1 MYMCSTH
8 YSIQYIPQ
16 IGEDYQMLTGEV
28 VTEEIRVAESEP
40 QLVQSGSR
48 HVCSGVVVQSRRQL
62 YVSFT
67 SPRYDGST
75 EILALWV
82 SSVVVKCIVDEEEGR
97 FGAIRGVSFHQ
108 GIMIE
113 FGGIFAVVLIHNK
126 ISETQ
131 NLVSQL
137 TQTLGAQ
144 HQGLY
149 ITSFLYWMVDIN

>member
-1 MYMCSTH
+1 MD
-8 YSIQYIPQ
+8 YIR
-16 IGEDYQMLTGEV
+16 ISDL
-28 VTEEIRVAESEP
+28 R
-40 QLVQSGSR
+40 
-48 HVCSGVVVQSRRQL
+48 
-62 YVSFT
+62 
-67 SPRYDGST
+67 T

-149 ITSFLYWMVDIN
+149 ITSFL